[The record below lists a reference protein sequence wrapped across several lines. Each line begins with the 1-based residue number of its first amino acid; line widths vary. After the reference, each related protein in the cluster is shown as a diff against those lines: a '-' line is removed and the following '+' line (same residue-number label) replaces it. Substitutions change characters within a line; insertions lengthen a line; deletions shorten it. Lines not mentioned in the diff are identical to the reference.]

1 MRRRILI
8 AIFCIMALAA
18 CQTSTIPPTSLPE
31 TPIPHSATPLQFEFE
46 RQSELALDGLTIGLP
61 EPKGWESLSTETGMI
76 IAERFARLVDRGVQQ
91 GLMASVFVTPLSD
104 FPDTGSTTGQ
114 RTQDILTHL
123 IAAYPDDE
131 QHSSDVLPFTWSG
144 YDAAYYLVS
153 EADAGLQM
161 LMVGVTLPDE
171 GVLLTGAV
179 SAPRARAGQIREAAP
194 LLLGGVAVNG
204 EVLGHDGLD
213 TLPDPLVFPE

>member
-8 AIFCIMALAA
+8 AILCIMALAA
-18 CQTSTIPPTSLPE
+18 CQTNPIPPTSLPE
-31 TPIPHSATPLQFEFE
+31 TPTPHAATPLEFEFE
-46 RQSELALDGLTIGLP
+46 GQSELALDGLTIGLP
-61 EPKGWESLSTETGMI
+61 KPKGWESLSTETGMI

-91 GLMASVFVTPLSD
+91 GLMAFVFVTPLSD
-104 FPDTGSTTGQ
+104 FPDTGSASEQ

-131 QHSSDVLPFTWSG
+131 HRSSDVLTFTWSG
-144 YDAAYYLVS
+144 YDAAYYLLS
-153 EADAGLQM
+153 EADSGPQM

-204 EVLGHDGLD
+204 AVLGRDGLD